1 MTTTLSN
8 RAVANILFSY
18 YPAPTPLLLEQLSI
32 YLELLLKWNGRT
44 NLSAIRDP
52 EEIIRRHFGESLF
65 AARYLPEGKTLLDL
79 GSGAGFPGLPIAL
92 AHPHLAVILA
102 ESQNKK
108 ASFLRE
114 VIRTLN
120 LPIEV
125 WPHRVEDL
133 PPERLFDIVA
143 MRAVDNPALALT
155 LARQRLEPGGT
166 IVYLRS
172 LHSIG
177 ERSIPIPDTEIGIL
191 DFIS

>member
-8 RAVANILFSY
+8 RALANLLFSY

-114 VIRTLN
+114 VVRTLD

-125 WPHRVEDL
+125 WPHRVEEL
-133 PPERLFDIVA
+133 PPERRFDIVA

>member
-18 YPAPTPLLLEQLSI
+18 YPAPTPLLLDQLSI

-114 VIRTLN
+114 VVRTLD

-125 WPHRVEDL
+125 WPHRVEEL
-133 PPERLFDIVA
+133 PPERRFDIVA

>member
-8 RAVANILFSY
+8 RAVANLLFSY
-18 YPAPTPLLLEQLSI
+18 YPAPTPLLLDQLSI

-114 VIRTLN
+114 VIRTLD

-177 ERSIPIPDTEIGIL
+177 ERSIPLPDTEIGIL

>member
-8 RAVANILFSY
+8 RAVANLLFSY
-18 YPAPTPLLLEQLSI
+18 YPAPTPLLLDQLSI

-79 GSGAGFPGLPIAL
+79 GSGTGFPGLPIAL

-114 VIRTLN
+114 VIRTLD

>member
-8 RAVANILFSY
+8 RAVANLLFSY
-18 YPAPTPLLLEQLSI
+18 YPAPTPLLLDQLSI

-114 VIRTLN
+114 VIRTLD

>member
-114 VIRTLN
+114 VVRTLD

-125 WPHRVEDL
+125 WPHRVEEL
-133 PPERLFDIVA
+133 PPERRFDIVA